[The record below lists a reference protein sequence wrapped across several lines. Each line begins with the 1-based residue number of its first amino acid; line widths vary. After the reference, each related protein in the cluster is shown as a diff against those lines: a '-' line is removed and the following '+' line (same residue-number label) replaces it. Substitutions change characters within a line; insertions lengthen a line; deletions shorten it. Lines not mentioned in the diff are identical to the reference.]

1 MARDQGLIPV
11 LDLGTARQ
19 ADGSFS
25 ADFIEQLRY
34 ATHNVGFFQITGYG
48 AAPGQPEQLLDT
60 IRRFFSL
67 PLEERLKLDNRLS
80 PHFRGYT
87 RMGTEVT
94 QGKADAR
101 EQIDYSPERQPV
113 RDYPEDQPF
122 WLLQGPNLWPDES
135 FPELRPVAMAWAELM
150 SLVGMELLRGIA
162 VSLQLPE
169 DYFDEPFQGSPAW
182 MGKLV
187 HYVGGVVEAA
197 GDQGVGSH
205 ADYGFVT
212 LLLQDDVGGLEVL
225 PPGAASW
232 VPVEPLPGA
241 LVVNLGEMLEVA
253 TEGYLAATIHRV
265 QAPPPGVDRYSVPFF
280 WSPRLDAVI
289 HPVPLPPELKAAA
302 RGITD
307 DPANPLLASF
317 GMNMLKGRMRAH
329 PDVTERHYPELLKS

>member
-1 MARDQGLIPV
+1 
-11 LDLGTARQ
+11 
-19 ADGSFS
+19 
-25 ADFIEQLRY
+25 
-34 ATHNVGFFQITGYG
+34 
-48 AAPGQPEQLLDT
+48 
-60 IRRFFSL
+60 
-67 PLEERLKLDNRLS
+67 
-80 PHFRGYT
+80 
-87 RMGTEVT
+87 
-94 QGKADAR
+94 
-101 EQIDYSPERQPV
+101 
-113 RDYPEDQPF
+113 
-122 WLLQGPNLWPDES
+122 
-135 FPELRPVAMAWAELM
+135 MAWAELM

-289 HPVPLPPELKAAA
+289 QPVPLPPELKAAA

-329 PDVTERHYPELLKS
+329 PDVTERHYPELL